1 MTEKKS
7 NEKLNK
13 VKEALKTDTIKVDDA
28 RVKITEM
35 QLDAIRELANNKN
48 EIFSDIDKLETNDI
62 TKAYVFADNPCPS
75 INKKLAKLGIAFKI
89 ELPVLTHYL
98 DRTLELR
105 HSSGRM
111 RVREYT
117 DAIQAVSPKL
127 SIQERPEQQNRGLL
141 GGRLL

>member
-1 MTEKKS
+1 MTEKK
-7 NEKLNK
+7 NDKLEK
-13 VKEALKTDTIKVDDA
+13 VKDALKSDTVKVDDA

-75 INKKLAKLGIAFKI
+75 INEKLRKLDISFKI
-89 ELPVLTHYL
+89 ELPVLTRYL
-98 DRTLELR
+98 DRTIQLR
-105 HSSGRM
+105 HSTGRQ
-111 RVREYT
+111 RVKEYT

-127 SIQERPEQQNRGLL
+127 SIQERPEPNRGLL
-141 GGRLL
+141 GGRLI